1 MLHQLPTLQRLI
13 RHLQK
18 VPYLASK
25 NVYKVAA
32 HFLMQDPAL
41 VALFCKTLLEAREA
55 IKLCTSCFNWAEGND
70 ECLICLSPSRDKELV
85 CVVEAWHDITAL
97 ENAGGFRGVYH
108 VLGGALCPLEGIGP
122 EKLRINE
129 LLKRLDAGVREVI
142 LATNQTPEGDA
153 TASYIASKIT
163 ARAPS
168 LIVSRLASG
177 IPMGST
183 LEFMDRVTIAKALS
197 GRRPF

>member
-32 HFLMQDPAL
+32 HFLMQDPAA
-41 VALFCKTLLEAREA
+41 VELFCKTLLEARNA
-55 IKLCTSCFNWAEGND
+55 IKLCVRCFNWAEGD
-70 ECLICLSPSRDKELV
+70 AECLICRSPSRDKELV
-85 CVVEAWHDITAL
+85 CVVEAWHDITTL
-97 ENAGGFRGVYH
+97 ENAGGFKGVYH

-122 EKLRINE
+122 EKLRITE
-129 LLKRLDAGVREVI
+129 LVKRIELGVREVI

-153 TASYIASKIT
+153 TASYVASKIM
-163 ARAPS
+163 RPSSS
-168 LIVSRLASG
+168 LIISRLASG
-177 IPMGST
+177 IPTGST
-183 LEFMDRVTIAKALS
+183 LEFMDRITIAKALS